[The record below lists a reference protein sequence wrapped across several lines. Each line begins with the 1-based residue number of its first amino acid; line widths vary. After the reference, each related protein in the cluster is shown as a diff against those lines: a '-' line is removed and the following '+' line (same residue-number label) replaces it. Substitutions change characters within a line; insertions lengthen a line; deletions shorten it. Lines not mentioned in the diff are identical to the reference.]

1 MTDHRGADG
10 DGLPAADSPAATDA
24 FRLAGDPSAGE
35 SLPASESIAA
45 AARRS
50 ALGAVT
56 PGETPSGAALLTAMG
71 GTRGLVESILPGLA
85 FLVVYTITRDLV
97 LSVVIPLVIA
107 VLFVVARIVTRT
119 PFTSALAGVLGLG
132 LSAGL
137 ALVTGRAED
146 NFVLGFLINAA
157 FLVALIISMIV
168 RWPLIGAVASLIVG
182 EGQGWRADKAKFRV
196 ALLATVLWCGLFAVR
211 LGIELPL
218 YFAGN
223 VDALA
228 ALKLIL
234 GVPLYA
240 GVLWVT
246 WLMMRTVYGRPKV
259 IPTAA

>member
-1 MTDHRGADG
+1 MTDDRGASG
-10 DGLPAADSPAATDA
+10 DGVPAADA
-24 FRLAGDPSAGE
+24 PSAAEG
-35 SLPASESIAA
+35 LAA

-50 ALGAVT
+50 GLGAVT
-56 PGETPSGAALLTAMG
+56 PGETPSGSALLKAMG
-71 GTRGLVESILPGLA
+71 GVRGLVESILPGLA
-85 FLVVYTITRDLV
+85 FLVVYTITRDLL
-97 LSVVIPLVIA
+97 LSVVIPLIIA
-107 VLFVVARIVTRT
+107 VLFVIARIVKRT

-137 ALVTGRAED
+137 ALITGRAED
-146 NFVLGFLINAA
+146 NFVLGFFINSA
-157 FLVALIISMIV
+157 FLVALIISMIA
-168 RWPLIGAVASLIVG
+168 RWPFIGVIASLITG
-182 EGQGWRADKAKFRV
+182 EGQGWRADKARFRV
-196 ALLATVLWCGLFAVR
+196 ALLATVLWCGLFGVR

-246 WLMMRTVYGRPKV
+246 WLMMRTVYGRAKV
-259 IPTAA
+259 GQAAS